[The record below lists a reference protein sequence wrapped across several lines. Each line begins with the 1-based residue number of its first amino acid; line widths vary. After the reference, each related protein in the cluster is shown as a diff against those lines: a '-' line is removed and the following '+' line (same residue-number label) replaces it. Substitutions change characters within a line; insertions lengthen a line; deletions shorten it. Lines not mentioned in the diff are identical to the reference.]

1 MLCDWQ
7 PKTDNSSYNVAR
19 ICSTRRQTMAKDRS
33 IHTDCEGFYRRD
45 FLKAGALGLFG
56 LSLTDFFR
64 LKAQAATAEASVSGT
79 KTSVGTATSVILVWL
94 GGGPSHLDMWDLK
107 PDAPEE
113 IRGLFKPIATNV
125 DGIQISEHLPKLAQ
139 QTDKLCIIRSM
150 TSPEAAHERGT
161 HYMMTGYQPLPG
173 FAVPGYGAV
182 VSELKEQRSALPP
195 YISVPGPV
203 AYGGGWILGRV
214 ARAFL
219 TWRKPRKQE
228 LQGP

>member
-1 MLCDWQ
+1 
-7 PKTDNSSYNVAR
+7 
-19 ICSTRRQTMAKDRS
+19 MAKDRC

-64 LKAQAATAEASVSGT
+64 LKAEASLTGS

-125 DGIQISEHLPKLAQ
+125 NGIQISEHLPKLAQ

-150 TSPEAAHERGT
+150 TSP
-161 HYMMTGYQPLPG
+161 
-173 FAVPGYGAV
+173 
-182 VSELKEQRSALPP
+182 
-195 YISVPGPV
+195 
-203 AYGGGWILGRV
+203 GGS
-214 ARAFL
+214 
-219 TWRKPRKQE
+219 T
-228 LQGP
+228 

>member
-1 MLCDWQ
+1 
-7 PKTDNSSYNVAR
+7 
-19 ICSTRRQTMAKDRS
+19 MAENRC

-64 LKAQAATAEASVSGT
+64 LKAHAATAAANVSTPSASTGA
-79 KTSVGTATSVILVWL
+79 ATSVILVWL

-107 PDAPEE
+107 PEAPEE

-125 DGIQISEHLPKLAQ
+125 NGIQVSEHLPRLAQ

-161 HYMMTGYQPLPG
+161 HYMMTGYQPLTRFRCARIRCRCLQTQRTAELPCHHISL
-173 FAVPGYGAV
+173 FLPLSLTAV
-182 VSELKEQRSALPP
+182 VR
-195 YISVPGPV
+195 
-203 AYGGGWILGRV
+203 ILRRIT
-214 ARAFL
+214 RAFL
-219 TWRKPRKQE
+219 ARRKSSKQK
-228 LQGP
+228 L